1 MYYLSYVSIWKPV
14 NDRIVQASRESD
26 DEIIGLLLGRL
37 ESNTLI
43 IEDSITGE
51 FQGQPNRVTLPSS
64 TLAKIADDLLNHRTK
79 GSIIGWYHSHTEVGL
94 GFSETDVQTQKILQQ
109 FSSLITAM
117 VIDAKTGD
125 VGYFR
130 VDEETGESHRIPDA
144 KVTVFE
150 QPSDAVR
157 PEVKAESES
166 TVDSAIE
173 LPQPSPGSS
182 PSLYTV
188 AIIVCVV
195 LAIAAAVI
203 LIGLI
208 FQSNLRAALG
218 MGILRSGSV
227 SLIVR

>member
-1 MYYLSYVSIWKPV
+1 MHYLSYVSIWKPV
-14 NDRIVQASRESD
+14 IDRIVQASRESG

-51 FQGQPNRVTLPSS
+51 FQGKPNCVTLPSN
-64 TLAKIADDLLNHRTK
+64 TLAKIADDLLNGRTK
-79 GSIIGWYHSHTEVGL
+79 GNIVGWYHSHTEVGL

-117 VIDAKTGD
+117 VIDAKTGN
-125 VGYFR
+125 VGYYR
-130 VDEETGESHRIPDA
+130 VDEETEKSNRIPDA

-157 PEVKAESES
+157 PEMKAESES
-166 TVDSAIE
+166 TIDSAIE
-173 LPQPSPGSS
+173 LPQPSLGSF

-188 AIIVCVV
+188 GTIVCVI

-203 LIGLI
+203 IIGLI
-208 FQSNLRAALG
+208 FQSSFRAALG
-218 MGILRSGSV
+218 MGILHSGSV
-227 SLIVR
+227 SPIVR